1 MTYQK
6 PVVVAQAEAK
16 KSYVA
21 GCPTETSTPWCTNMN
36 RRCECGDLK

>member
-21 GCPTETSTPWCTNMN
+21 GCATNTPSLGCNPSN
-36 RRCECGDLK
+36 IRCMSGSLK

>member
-21 GCPTETSTPWCTNMN
+21 SCPTNKPFPTCTTSNTQCMSGQL
-36 RRCECGDLK
+36 R